1 MKTRP
6 TFHPLAGLALVAAF
20 LLSGCASRFSMVA
33 EDASTLDPSA
43 PAKQASQPFDSMP
56 RNLLARRSLAVRTGS
71 TPNFYADTPGRR
83 TFGLLGVVAMM
94 REGNRLVKDF
104 GLRDPANQLSASL
117 AASLTS
123 HNGMRT
129 GTPDSA
135 DLLLDVRT
143 INWDFRPYRNDP
155 DNLYVV
161 YAARVSLVD
170 QRSGSVLAAGKCR
183 SRRDAEGDSATL
195 DQLLAEGARRLQ
207 NELREAAEE
216 CAQRV
221 RSGTFSALLEN
232 VPAVAQQWKL
242 PEPPGFIR

>member
-1 MKTRP
+1 MLLRDHWNLSSELGKAHLTEL
-6 TFHPLAGLALVAAF
+6 PL
-20 LLSGCASRFSMVA
+20 
-33 EDASTLDPSA
+33 
-43 PAKQASQPFDSMP
+43 
-56 RNLLARRSLAVRTGS
+56 
-71 TPNFYADTPGRR
+71 TP
-83 TFGLLGVVAMM
+83 
-94 REGNRLVKDF
+94 
-104 GLRDPANQLSASL
+104 GLRDPANQLSESL
-117 AASLTS
+117 AASLAA

-135 DLLLDVRT
+135 DVLLDVRT

-155 DNLYVV
+155 DDLYVV
-161 YAARVSLVD
+161 YSARVSLID
-170 QRSGSVLAAGKCR
+170 RRAGTVLASGKCR

-232 VPAVAQQWKL
+232 VPAVAQQWRL
-242 PEPPGFIR
+242 PEPAGFIQ